1 MNTMT
6 PAKWHIDLFED
17 IAKNRAQ
24 LEMATKK
31 LLDLGFPNAK
41 MEHYRY
47 FSIVPVLSKDYRFVE
62 QKDQEIEQGETINI
76 VDSTLQKAPN
86 IDILINNERSL
97 DEEHFDPIYY
107 ISHILSPKVIDIR
120 VKKDEKIIINHSFTE
135 ESSLMAYR
143 INIVVEEGAKL
154 LLDERF
160 DKKMP
165 KESLVL
171 GGFDIE
177 LKEGSS
183 IEWIREQS
191 CDSES
196 FAMLGSHSVRVSKGA
211 DCKIGTFDFG
221 EGRIVHNL
229 KVELD
234 EDSRS
239 DLSHLLYGNGGGQRG
254 NITLVEH
261 KGNSATTKQNARH
274 ILRDSARG
282 IFDAIIRVDHEGKY
296 AKTDQNTRSI
306 LLNDGAYMIS
316 KPQLEIYIDELEA
329 SHGSTTGEIDPAQL
343 FYLRSRGIG
352 KKEAKRI
359 LIYAFAKDLIESVG
373 DEQIQNRLIDEFEK
387 IYKKGEE

>member
-1 MNTMT
+1 M
-6 PAKWHIDLFED
+6 
-17 IAKNRAQ
+17 
-24 LEMATKK
+24 
-31 LLDLGFPNAK
+31 
-41 MEHYRY
+41 
-47 FSIVPVLSKDYRFVE
+47 V
-62 QKDQEIEQGETINI
+62 
-76 VDSTLQKAPN
+76 
-86 IDILINNERSL
+86 
-97 DEEHFDPIYY
+97 
-107 ISHILSPKVIDIR
+107 
-120 VKKDEKIIINHSFTE
+120 
-135 ESSLMAYR
+135 YR

-171 GGFDIE
+171 GGIDIE

-183 IEWIREQS
+183 MKWIKEQS
-191 CDSES
+191 CESES

-239 DLSHLLYGNGGGQRG
+239 DLSHLLYGDGSGQRG

-261 KGNSATTKQNARH
+261 KGNTATTKQNARH
-274 ILRDSARG
+274 ILKDSARG

-316 KPQLEIYIDELEA
+316 KPQLEIYIDDLEA